1 VLYVEVGEWGW
12 MGREEAKEDAKEA
25 E

>member
-1 VLYVEVGEWGW
+1 VLYVEDGPWGW
-12 MGREEAKEDAKEA
+12 MGREEAKEDEKEA